1 MASSR
6 LSALLC
12 THTVILLSYPT
23 ALLRFGWHFALDN
36 QTAMILNADLFIYS
50 RLSLFSW
57 AHSCTSS
64 WAPLLTYWVKICI
77 VAKPHSDLY
86 ALYCLWSIFSMS
98 YDAFLEY
105 SGQDFSLLDKEWLFN
120 EMVELKVLKHMY
132 WAIVCFEERAVA
144 MEYDRNHDKL
154 WKNPVWIRL
163 SDVFMVI
170 ERGLGNEGE
179 FSHFHLFH
187 QDFQLWTVHLTSLI
201 IAEWVS

>member
-1 MASSR
+1 M
-6 LSALLC
+6 L
-12 THTVILLSYPT
+12 T
-23 ALLRFGWHFALDN
+23 F
-36 QTAMILNADLFIYS
+36 FIYS